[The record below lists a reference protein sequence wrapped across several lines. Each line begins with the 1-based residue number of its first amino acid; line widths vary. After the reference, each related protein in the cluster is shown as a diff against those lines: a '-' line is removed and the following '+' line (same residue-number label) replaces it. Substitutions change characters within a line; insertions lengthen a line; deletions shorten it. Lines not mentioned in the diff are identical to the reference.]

1 MPGKDNDPVA
11 YDAST
16 PSKPDPVSVHFTVGN
31 TYRQL
36 APAEA
41 SYDRTG
47 RHLKI
52 HDWTLYVDVLPG
64 QDPDIIDRVTFD
76 MRDNSFAT
84 QAFTCHC
91 PIRIQ
96 GSLGSAFIGQI
107 SGNDNRNNSQAQI
120 GQATKEEA
128 DKSSDLSSMTLRPH
142 PNVSRWRFSTRQQTY
157 GAVDVQVTVRG
168 RGGGKATVP
177 YTIVLHPKGN
187 ECPEGSLSPFVEKRP
202 QQQLK
207 PLKMMDTDFAVEIH
221 FPIVLDGCG
230 AASSSSL
237 SLSETAQSVYAR
249 SKIPIILEQ
258 AGNVQT
264 KVVSSGKSCET
275 SLAWLMKFHPPTTS
289 YCGKIHN
296 SITDH
301 TSIISISSPI
311 LIGGHGLNECYK
323 VIEGLPS
330 SSCTL
335 LSNKTNI
342 PRPLSSSCTA
352 RLYVQI
358 DVTSLSIQQIVK
370 VCQNFV
376 KYEDAMDSF
385 MPWNQR
391 EDRSEYCRSN
401 KQSVEGNTNKQR
413 NQRISKCET
422 IEDLLNCFNPVEK
435 YHYKLHLRR
444 VALGYNASQDKITNK
459 AAATIST
466 PSITTKR
473 VIEFRQHASPK
484 DKTAMTHWI
493 RFCSAFVRNSSR
505 LRSPTALK
513 STTSLEEEFELLFEY
528 VVKDRALRNYYR
540 MKRNEFAIED
550 EKNSCCLGVF
560 SEELKCFGTSSSSDS
575 MSISDDSCTCN
586 NNEAGSS
593 IAHATTATL
602 RKRSDP
608 PKLFELNKRACIC

>member
-1 MPGKDNDPVA
+1 MPGKDDDAAA
-11 YDAST
+11 YDAAT
-16 PSKPDPVSVHFTVGN
+16 PSKPDPVAVHFTVGN

-36 APAEA
+36 LPAEA

-64 QDPDIIDRVTFD
+64 QDPDVIDRVTFD

-107 SGNDNRNNSQAQI
+107 SGNDNRNNSQAQF
-120 GQATKEEA
+120 GQATKEEE
-128 DKSSDLSSMTLRPH
+128 DKSPDPSSMALRPH
-142 PNVSRWRFSTRQQTY
+142 PNISRWRFSTRQQTY
-157 GAVDVQVTVRG
+157 GSVDVLVTIRG

-177 YTIVLHPKGN
+177 YTVVLHPKGY
-187 ECPEGSLSPFVEKRP
+187 ECQDGSLRPFVEKRP
-202 QQQLK
+202 QQQLR
-207 PLKMMDTDFAVEIH
+207 PLKMMDMYFAVEIH
-221 FPIVLDGCG
+221 FPISDGCG
-230 AASSSSL
+230 AAPSLSL
-237 SLSETAQSVYAR
+237 SLSETARSVYAR

-258 AGNVQT
+258 SVNVRT
-264 KVVSSGKSCET
+264 KVSSGKSRET
-275 SLAWLMKFHPPTTS
+275 SLAWLMKLNQPSTS
-289 YCGKIHN
+289 YCGKIIHN
-296 SITDH
+296 NITDN

-323 VIEGLPS
+323 IIEGLPS

-335 LSNKTNI
+335 LSNNTNI

-358 DVTSLSIQQIVK
+358 DITSLSIQQIVK

-385 MPWNQR
+385 MPWSQR

-422 IEDLLNCFNPVEK
+422 MQDLLNCFNPVEK
-435 YHYKLHLRR
+435 YHYKLHIRR
-444 VALGYNASQDKITNK
+444 VALGNNASPDEITNNA
-459 AAATIST
+459 AAATTTS
-466 PSITTKR
+466 SIAIKR
-473 VIEFRQHASPK
+473 AIEFRQHASPK

-540 MKRNEFAIED
+540 MRRNEFAIED
-550 EKNSCCLGVF
+550 EKNSCRLGVL

-586 NNEAGSS
+586 YNGE
-593 IAHATTATL
+593 TTATL
-602 RKRSDP
+602 GKRSDP
-608 PKLFELNKRACIC
+608 PKLELNKRACLHLLKS